1 MRHRRHCA
9 LRYLC
14 LWKEF
19 PAATKTG
26 KIVADRMR
34 QLRLADRQQH
44 LEYREEQGTG
54 QADTVTKAYM
64 RGNAVFADAFN
75 YLLYDGRAVIDPH
88 NLKEIDP
95 TEIALPFGVRD
106 GKENRKQK
114 EEAVQKYRDLLKNA
128 LVMEDGKTAYV
139 LLGIENQTDIH
150 YAMPVKNAIYDA
162 LQYGRQVS
170 EIAAKHRAERKHQNL
185 EKKVSDGEYLSGFYK
200 EDRLIPVITLV
211 IHFGAEEWDG
221 PISLHEMMEIGNP
234 ELLKYVQ
241 DYRIHLIDPFSLTD
255 EELGKF
261 STSLREVLGYIKY
274 SGDKKQL
281 HSFTDNNPRM
291 TMEADAV
298 RVIRTVTN
306 TPVEIQEEA
315 EEVNM
320 CKAIEEMMEDSRQE
334 GEASGAL
341 RKAKETACALAAM
354 GLPTEQIASAVGI
367 DLEVVKEWI
376 LS

>member
-9 LRYLC
+9 LQYLC

-95 TEIALPFGVRD
+95 TEIALPFGARD

-114 EEAVQKYRDLLKNA
+114 EETVQKYRDLLKNA
-128 LVMEDGKTAYV
+128 VIMEDGKTAYV

-170 EIAAKHRAERKHQNL
+170 EIAARHRAERKHQNL

-221 PISLHEMMEIGNP
+221 PMTLHEMMEIGNP

-306 TPVEIQEEA
+306 TPVEIQKEA

-334 GEASGAL
+334 GEVSGAL

-367 DLEVVKEWI
+367 NLEVVKEWI

>member
-88 NLKEIDP
+88 DLKEIDP
-95 TEIALPFGVRD
+95 TEIALPFGARD

-128 LVMEDGKTAYV
+128 VVMEDGKTAYV

-170 EIAAKHRAERKHQNL
+170 EIAARHRAERKHQNL

-261 STSLREVLGYIKY
+261 STSPREVLGYIKY

-306 TPVEIQEEA
+306 MPVEIQEEA

-334 GEASGAL
+334 GEVSGAL

-354 GLPTEQIASAVGI
+354 GLPTEQIASAVSI

-376 LS
+376 LN

>member
-88 NLKEIDP
+88 DLKEIDP
-95 TEIALPFGVRD
+95 TEIALPFGARD

-128 LVMEDGKTAYV
+128 VVMEDGKTAYV

-170 EIAAKHRAERKHQNL
+170 EIAARHRAERKHQNL

-334 GEASGAL
+334 GEVSGAL

-354 GLPTEQIASAVGI
+354 GLPTEQIASAVSI

>member
-95 TEIALPFGVRD
+95 TEIALPFGAWD

-128 LVMEDGKTAYV
+128 VVMEDGKTAYV

-170 EIAAKHRAERKHQNL
+170 EIAARHRAERKHQNL
-185 EKKVSDGEYLSGFYK
+185 EKKVSDGEYLAGFYK

-261 STSLREVLGYIKY
+261 STSPREVLGYIKY

-306 TPVEIQEEA
+306 MPVEIQEEA

-334 GEASGAL
+334 GEVSGAL
-341 RKAKETACALAAM
+341 RKAKETACTLAAM

-367 DLEVVKEWI
+367 NLEVVKEWI

>member
-1 MRHRRHCA
+1 
-9 LRYLC
+9 
-14 LWKEF
+14 
-19 PAATKTG
+19 
-26 KIVADRMR
+26 MR

-95 TEIALPFGVRD
+95 TEIALSFGVRD
-106 GKENRKQK
+106 RKENRKQK
-114 EEAVQKYRDLLKNA
+114 EEAVQKYHDLLKNA
-128 LVMEDGKTAYV
+128 VVMEDGKTAYV

-170 EIAAKHRAERKHQNL
+170 EIAARHRAERKHQNL
-185 EKKVSDGEYLSGFYK
+185 EKKVSDGEYLFGFYK

-334 GEASGAL
+334 GEVSGAL

-354 GLPTEQIASAVGI
+354 GLPTEQIASAVSI

>member
-34 QLRLADRQQH
+34 QLRLADRQH

-114 EEAVQKYRDLLKNA
+114 EETVQKYRDLLKNA
-128 LVMEDGKTAYV
+128 VIMEDGKTRTCCW
-139 LLGIENQTDIH
+139 ESRT
-150 YAMPVKNAIYDA
+150 
-162 LQYGRQVS
+162 R
-170 EIAAKHRAERKHQNL
+170 
-185 EKKVSDGEYLSGFYK
+185 
-200 EDRLIPVITLV
+200 
-211 IHFGAEEWDG
+211 
-221 PISLHEMMEIGNP
+221 PISTTRC
-234 ELLKYVQ
+234 Q
-241 DYRIHLIDPFSLTD
+241 
-255 EELGKF
+255 
-261 STSLREVLGYIKY
+261 
-274 SGDKKQL
+274 
-281 HSFTDNNPRM
+281 
-291 TMEADAV
+291 
-298 RVIRTVTN
+298 
-306 TPVEIQEEA
+306 
-315 EEVNM
+315 
-320 CKAIEEMMEDSRQE
+320 
-334 GEASGAL
+334 
-341 RKAKETACALAAM
+341 
-354 GLPTEQIASAVGI
+354 
-367 DLEVVKEWI
+367 
-376 LS
+376 

>member
-1 MRHRRHCA
+1 M
-9 LRYLC
+9 
-14 LWKEF
+14 
-19 PAATKTG
+19 
-26 KIVADRMR
+26 
-34 QLRLADRQQH
+34 
-44 LEYREEQGTG
+44 
-54 QADTVTKAYM
+54 
-64 RGNAVFADAFN
+64 FADAFN
-75 YLLYDGRAVIDPH
+75 YLLYDGRAIIDPH

-95 TEIALPFGVRD
+95 TEIALPFGAWD

-128 LVMEDGKTAYV
+128 VIMEDGKTAYV

-150 YAMPVKNAIYDA
+150 YAMPVKNIIYDG

-170 EIAAKHRAERKHQNL
+170 DIASKHRADRKHQNL

-221 PISLHEMMEIGNP
+221 PASLHEMMEIGNP

-241 DYRIHLIDPFSLTD
+241 DYRIHLIDPSRLTE

-334 GEASGAL
+334 GRKEGEASGAL
-341 RKAKETACALAAM
+341 HILT
-354 GLPTEQIASAVGI
+354 GLVR
-367 DLEVVKEWI
+367 DNI
-376 LS
+376 LSIKEAARRANLSEAAFEAELKKM